1 MIGTS
6 DLAAIDRQYFEV
18 IGSNEYCITLRS
30 LNTLHEWH
38 LMERVA
44 NGCTAYVISHRHG
57 PSGPYHLQRSKPT
70 VGACC
75 DYIMDHDRYHLEK
88 VRKQKEQRL
97 RRLGLLQTD
106 EQVQDKNKK

>member
-1 MIGTS
+1 MIEPT
-6 DLAAIDRQYFEV
+6 DLAAIDKHYFEV
-18 IGSNEYCITLRS
+18 IGNNNYCITIRS
-30 LNTLHEWH
+30 MNTLHEWH

-44 NGCTAYVISHRHG
+44 NGHRTFVISHRHG
-57 PSGPYHLQRSKPT
+57 ISNSYHVQRSRPT

>member
-1 MIGTS
+1 MIEPS

-18 IGSNEYCITLRS
+18 IGNNDYGITLRS

-38 LMERVA
+38 LLERIA
-44 NGCTAYVISHRHG
+44 NDNRTFVISHRHR
-57 PSGPYHLQRSKPT
+57 PSAPYHLQKTRPT
-70 VGACC
+70 VAACC